1 MHVFLEMIE
10 ILFWGSMLGS
20 FIMGTLFVVLFIV
33 GLICRRE
40 INEVIQDQIDLF
52 SNSRKRK
59 PLSKLVG
66 YWGTV
71 SQDQDKASPDTDS
84 ST

>member
-20 FIMGTLFVVLFIV
+20 FIIGALFVALFIV

-52 SNSRKRK
+52 TNSRKRK
-59 PLSKLVG
+59 PLSKLAG

-71 SQDQDKASPDTDS
+71 PPDKAAEETDTL
-84 ST
+84 T